1 MTITRMALA
10 LALLA
15 PIAATAAAA
24 QPVQADSRWA
34 TDDYAEMDEAQRRW
48 DDAQARFE
56 RERDALERERLAYD
70 QARARFDRNR
80 ARSAAYDGPTW
91 AGPNGEVQCRRPDG
105 TTGTIIGGVAGALLG
120 RAIDGGRR
128 SAVGTILGGGA
139 GALAGRAVERGRD
152 AQCR

>member
-1 MTITRMALA
+1 
-10 LALLA
+10 
-15 PIAATAAAA
+15 
-24 QPVQADSRWA
+24 
-34 TDDYAEMDEAQRRW
+34 MDEAQRRW

-91 AGPNGEVQCRRPDG
+91 AGPNGEVHCRRSDG

-139 GALAGRAVERGRD
+139 GALAGRSIERGRD